1 MEVACGE
8 HGDCIPKLVMAVN
21 SGKCNNLNQQQQHT
35 ASAIK
40 TCVANDI
47 VKEDTDSKWK
57 WSACGSDTN
66 KDTNEGNL
74 KICII
79 WNLLSI
85 IESFTCL

>member
-21 SGKCNNLNQQQQHT
+21 SGKCNNLNQQQWQHT

-47 VKEDTDSKWK
+47 VKEDTNSK
-57 WSACGSDTN
+57 
-66 KDTNEGNL
+66 
-74 KICII
+74 
-79 WNLLSI
+79 
-85 IESFTCL
+85 

>member
-21 SGKCNNLNQQQQHT
+21 SGKCNNLNQQQHT

-47 VKEDTDSKWK
+47 VKEDTDSK
-57 WSACGSDTN
+57 C
-66 KDTNEGNL
+66 
-74 KICII
+74 
-79 WNLLSI
+79 LLQW
-85 IESFTCL
+85 C

>member
-8 HGDCIPKLVMAVN
+8 HGDCISKLVMAVN

-47 VKEDTDSKWK
+47 AKEDTDSK
-57 WSACGSDTN
+57 
-66 KDTNEGNL
+66 
-74 KICII
+74 
-79 WNLLSI
+79 
-85 IESFTCL
+85 